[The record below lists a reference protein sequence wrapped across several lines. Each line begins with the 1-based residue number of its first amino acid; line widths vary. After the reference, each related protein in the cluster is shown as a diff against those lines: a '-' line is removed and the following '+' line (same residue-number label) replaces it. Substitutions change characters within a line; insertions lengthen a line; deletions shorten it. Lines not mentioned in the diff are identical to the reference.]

1 VSNIAAR
8 VRSYWRYQGA
18 EDDWTAD
25 VYVIQDRD
33 GTVMAV
39 DVRNTNVGN
48 SSKAKAFKDSI
59 ERAVYKSSPLPSAP
73 DEAVFE
79 KEIWFKFGVN

>member
-1 VSNIAAR
+1 M
-8 VRSYWRYQGA
+8 WRYQGA
-18 EDDWTAD
+18 EDDWTAE

-39 DVRNTNVGN
+39 DVRDTNVGN

-59 ERAVYKSSPLPSAP
+59 ERAVKKSSPFPSAP
-73 DEAVFE
+73 DEAVFQ
-79 KEIWFKFGVN
+79 KEILFIFVVN